1 MTNNIPTLEF
11 TFDWYERFLRAAKA
25 GIPGRFLRFTDSD
38 ESSGLFL
45 RHDID
50 YSPRKAR
57 RMALIES
64 DLGISATYFFLL
76 TTPLYNVFEPTVR
89 DAIAEICEH
98 GHDIALHFST
108 HAYFEESPSLA
119 ELCGRIEQ
127 EQESFSAM
135 FDQVVDVVSFH
146 NPPGWIL
153 DEDLPGVISTYAP
166 QFFSE
171 IDYAADS
178 NQRWRDEFPFQEGL
192 PARAQLLVHPVLWG
206 DSDASTV
213 DRLREERDTIYSRID
228 TRIESENRIWVG
240 SRGLDSE
247 VGFER
252 S

>member
-1 MTNNIPTLEF
+1 
-11 TFDWYERFLRAAKA
+11 
-25 GIPGRFLRFTDSD
+25 
-38 ESSGLFL
+38 
-45 RHDID
+45 
-50 YSPRKAR
+50 
-57 RMALIES
+57 
-64 DLGISATYFFLL
+64 
-76 TTPLYNVFEPTVR
+76 
-89 DAIAEICEH
+89 
-98 GHDIALHFST
+98 
-108 HAYFEESPSLA
+108 
-119 ELCGRIEQ
+119 
-127 EQESFSAM
+127 M